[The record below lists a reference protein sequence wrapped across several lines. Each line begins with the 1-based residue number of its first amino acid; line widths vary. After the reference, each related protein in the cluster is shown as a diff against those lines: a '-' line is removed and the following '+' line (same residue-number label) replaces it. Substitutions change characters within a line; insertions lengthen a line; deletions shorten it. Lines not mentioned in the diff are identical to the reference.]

1 MTSKNLKLLLL
12 EDNDDEA
19 NDLIETLDDNDYN
32 VKRAANIEEAQELIK
47 NDTFDIIILD
57 IMINGKPDGLTLAQ
71 KLDKNN
77 INIPFIF
84 LTSIN
89 DRSIFEKAK
98 YTKTFNYLLKPYN
111 DIELLFALELAIE
124 THYSQVN
131 TLSTG
136 NKNAVLC
143 TEYLFVKNN
152 DCVKKVHV
160 ASIQYIDVDE
170 RYCTLHCSN
179 ESFVIKLSL
188 TKIKEILCQIT
199 FTQIHR
205 KYLVNTKKIKEI
217 YPKDNLVVLENNTK
231 LNFSERYKAKF
242 MHNNTIYG

>member
-1 MTSKNLKLLLL
+1 MKSKNLKLLLL

-57 IMINGKPDGLTLAQ
+57 IMIDGKPDGLTLAQ

-124 THYSQVN
+124 THYRQLN

-143 TEYLFVKNN
+143 KEYLFVKNN

-199 FTQIHR
+199 FTQIQR
-205 KYLVNTKKIKEI
+205 KYVVNTKKIKEI
-217 YPKDNLVVLENNTK
+217 YPKDNLIVLENNTK
-231 LNFSERYKAKF
+231 LNFSERFKAKF
-242 MHNNTIYG
+242 ISDNTIYG